1 MEISGISMQIAPV
14 QQEPVVQPPD
24 PITEKAV
31 QEVPPVIEEIQ
42 GVDQEENDSESV
54 KGVIKNLLDGH
65 YKGVSD
71 VRLRINHY
79 EELAAIEQ
87 SQTQAAASEGI
98 DALLGTVG
106 AGIQEVLG
114 SDGSAQVSD
123 DGQTALTSDEP
134 TQVLS
139 QDQQNSI
146 MEYYEIFNQA
156 INQARDGFLAGELN
170 QEDMISNI
178 GNVFLVFVESL
189 EELFTPA
196 DEIGP
201 EDTATTDP
209 ASPDA
214 IDKSQSNE
222 TLELSTQAIPEY
234 LQTIITNWQ
243 DNFYASLEELTKA
256 LETVE
261 VLPELSE
268 PSGNGVAYNKFLAI
282 YNELRG
288 INTPDSSPANTESLN
303 LVA

>member
-1 MEISGISMQIAPV
+1 M
-14 QQEPVVQPPD
+14 
-24 PITEKAV
+24 
-31 QEVPPVIEEIQ
+31 
-42 GVDQEENDSESV
+42 
-54 KGVIKNLLDGH
+54 
-65 YKGVSD
+65 
-71 VRLRINHY
+71 RLRINHY

-87 SQTQAAASEGI
+87 SQSQATASEGI
-98 DALLGTVG
+98 DALLETVG
-106 AGIQEVLG
+106 AGIQEVLA
-114 SDGSAQVSD
+114 SDGSVQVSN

-134 TQVLS
+134 TQYLS
-139 QDQQNSI
+139 QDQQASI
-146 MEYYEIFNQA
+146 MEYYETFNQA

-178 GNVFLVFVESL
+178 GNVFLAFVESL

-196 DEIGP
+196 DEIPP

-209 ASPDA
+209 EEPTDPASLDA

-222 TLELSTQAIPEY
+222 TLEPSTQAIPEY

>member
-14 QQEPVVQPPD
+14 QQEPVVEPD
-24 PITEKAV
+24 PITEEPA
-31 QEVPPVIEEIQ
+31 QEVAPVVEEPQ
-42 GVDQEENDSESV
+42 VVDQEENDSESV
-54 KGVIKNLLDGH
+54 KGVIQNLLDGH

-98 DALLGTVG
+98 DALLETVG

-123 DGQTALTSDEP
+123 EP
-134 TQVLS
+134 TQDLS
-139 QDQQNSI
+139 QDQQASI
-146 MEYYEIFNQA
+146 MEYHETFNQA

-178 GNVFLVFVESL
+178 GNVFLAFVESL

-196 DEIGP
+196 DEIGA
-201 EDTATTDP
+201 EDTATTDPEEPTDP

-214 IDKSQSNE
+214 IDNSQSNE
-222 TLELSTQAIPEY
+222 TLEPSTQAIPEY

-243 DNFYASLEELTKA
+243 DNFYTSLEELTKA
-256 LETVE
+256 LSTVE

-288 INTPDSSPANTESLN
+288 INTADSSPANTESLN